1 MWGWD
6 LFSQTPKC
14 ASPGAWDLNAH
25 LSDRIAPQLPPLLT
39 SCTPCQ
45 ALRVPSLPGFFQP
58 CSWFPRVAFKED
70 SGLLKSSCVCLL
82 EGGGFPKGKLWVRP
96 FNKATRNSHDWPFEA
111 SRGTTDMGF
120 SCSIVDTNSRMV
132 QPGQTAGRCHLCLV
146 LEKSSPLPGKACCCD
161 RHCRLL

>member
-39 SCTPCQ
+39 SCSRCQ

-96 FNKATRNSHDWPFEA
+96 FNKATRNSHGWPLEA

-120 SCSIVDTNSRMV
+120 SCSIVDTNSRMDWTDSWEV
-132 QPGQTAGRCHLCLV
+132 SPVSCPGEELPSPR
-146 LEKSSPLPGKACCCD
+146 KS
-161 RHCRLL
+161 LLL